1 MLLDDHDAQWKCRC
15 IRRKGHGH
23 CLVGQLVKEPTVHI
37 HHVPM
42 QWTEII
48 RLAKREID
56 LAKTML
62 TDVRQIGLNWKDE
75 KSIEVGE
82 IICRRALQH
91 YNRLKISI
99 WTFSTG
105 YQTFSA
111 ISVQELDV
119 QRSLHDLIER
129 RGIVAEPP
137 SAVHTTSKKI
147 QQKLLLTN
155 FEQKKF
161 RDVRLDRCYQIRG

>member
-48 RLAKREID
+48 RLAKLEID

-62 TDVRQIGLNWKDE
+62 TDVRQIGLNWTGFHKIRLNL
-75 KSIEVGE
+75 KNVSMITGVW
-82 IICRRALQH
+82 IC
-91 YNRLKISI
+91 
-99 WTFSTG
+99 
-105 YQTFSA
+105 
-111 ISVQELDV
+111 
-119 QRSLHDLIER
+119 
-129 RGIVAEPP
+129 AEPCKTKPFFKDFNFVHLSSSRTSHNRFRVTFHFCYDVLSHCVHRCMYPPEVFLKKLP
-137 SAVHTTSKKI
+137 ST
-147 QQKLLLTN
+147 Q
-155 FEQKKF
+155 
-161 RDVRLDRCYQIRG
+161 RDFMQDRVLRM